1 MKKICA
7 AGSCKRLL
15 TLYNRAKRKS
25 NSSKLSGI
33 VTRSYYLLFQAFDA
47 LRRLMTRSGANLW
60 HLCKMSAEEL
70 LI

>member
-7 AGSCKRLL
+7 AGSCKKHS

-33 VTRSYYLLFQAFDA
+33 VIRLFVALRFHSFDP
-47 LRRLMTRSGANLW
+47 LRRLMTRSARIFGIFAN
-60 HLCKMSAEEL
+60 
-70 LI
+70 